1 MAPVPS
7 LRTLYCKPDS
17 VVMKSSSAVAAAA
30 AWTRVG
36 GRTVANAAADPT
48 KSRRVAILNAKADP
62 TRNPVVTRTRLSLDR
77 CILVVV
83 LAAFQIVDVRFVWIG
98 EIAKDP
104 TKR

>member
-1 MAPVPS
+1 
-7 LRTLYCKPDS
+7 
-17 VVMKSSSAVAAAA
+17 MKSSSAVAAA

-83 LAAFQIVDVRFVWIG
+83 VLAAFQIVDVRFVWIG